1 MFDDFSATLN
11 FTIFAGLALAIWLA
25 GTRLSYFI
33 DAIAEQTQI
42 ARAFLGLILLATA
55 TELPEM
61 VTTLTAAS
69 QNNPTLAL
77 NNMFGGMMM
86 QVAVLAIADIFVV
99 HGTLTAAPRKPTP
112 VIAGLFL
119 MFSLSFL
126 LMLHMT
132 GDYLIAFHVGAGS
145 ICAAA
150 LYGLAMYTLQ
160 QAQHLKI
167 WSAVDIPDQPSE
179 GERVNRFDAFSMH
192 KLIAGTVL
200 CAAIILVCGVLLVNA
215 ADTLAEQTG
224 LGTSFIGITLLS
236 FTTSMPELSTSIA
249 AVRVKAYTMAISNIF
264 GSNLIMTFLILPV
277 DIFYMEGSIINAIDK
292 SAAFA
297 LAAGIMLTA
306 IYCLGLLIRPKKK
319 IMGMGVDSMAVLVT
333 YLVSL
338 SVLYQLR

>member
-1 MFDDFSATLN
+1 MFEDFSAILN

-33 DAIAEQTQI
+33 DAIAEQTKI

-86 QVAVLAIADIFVV
+86 QVAVLAVADIFVV

-132 GDYLIAFHVGAGS
+132 GDHLIAFHVGAGS
-145 ICAAA
+145 ICVAAIYA
-150 LYGLAMYTLQ
+150 FAMYVLQ
-160 QAQHLKI
+160 QAQHQDV
-167 WSAVDIPDQPSE
+167 WSAVDIPDEEHAS
-179 GERVNRFDAFSMH
+179 ERVNRYDDFAMR
-192 KLIAGTVL
+192 KLIAGAAL
-200 CAAIILVCGVLLVNA
+200 CALVILICGVLLVNA

-249 AVRVKAYTMAISNIF
+249 AVRVKAYGMAISNIF

-277 DIFYMEGSIINAIDK
+277 DIFYMEGSVINAIDD

-306 IYCLGLLIRPKKK
+306 IYCLGLLIRPKRQ
-319 IMGMGVDSMAVLVT
+319 ILGVGIDSAAVLIT

-338 SVLYQLR
+338 FVLYQLR